1 MLAKE
6 IQLGHGSGGRLTAEL
21 LEGIFLPAFANPLL
35 QQENDQAMFT
45 IDGVRLAFTS
55 DTFVVKPLF
64 FRGGSI
70 GDLAVNGTVNDLAM
84 GGAEP
89 LYLSASFV
97 LEEGFSVEDL
107 RRIVAALA
115 AAAERAQVQ
124 VVTGDTKVVER
135 GHGDGVYINTA
146 GIGVLRH
153 SLSLDSSHARP
164 GDKVIV
170 SGPIGDHGMAVMTER
185 HGLEF
190 ETPIESDTAPLHGLV
205 SDMLASSQQIRCL
218 RDPTRGGVATTLN
231 ELARSSSVGMVLH
244 ESAIPMRPA
253 VAGLGELLGIDPL
266 YVACEGRL
274 VAIVGPEEVD
284 QVLRAMH
291 AHRLGEQAVVI
302 GDVVAQHPGI
312 VSMNTCVGGTRIVDV
327 LSGDQLPRI
336 C

>member
-21 LEGIFLPAFANPLL
+21 LENVFLPAFANPLL
-35 QQENDQAMFT
+35 QQQNDQAVFSV
-45 IDGVRLAFTS
+45 DGVRLAFTADS
-55 DTFVVKPLF
+55 FVVKPLF
-64 FRGGSI
+64 FPGGNI

-84 GGAEP
+84 GGAQP

-97 LEEGFSVEDL
+97 LEEGFPMIEL
-107 RRIVAALA
+107 QRIVTSLA
-115 AAAERAQVQ
+115 AAAEQAQVQ
-124 VVTGDTKVVER
+124 IATGDTKVVER

-146 GIGVLRH
+146 GIGAIRH
-153 SLSLDSSHARP
+153 QLPLASSQAQP
-164 GDKVIV
+164 GDQILV
-170 SGPIGDHGMAVMTER
+170 SGPVGDHGMAVMTQR

-190 ETPIESDTAPLHGLV
+190 ETPIESDTAPLHELV
-205 SDMLASSQQIRCL
+205 FAMLASSQQIRCL

-231 ELARSSSVGMVLH
+231 ELARSSEVGMILH
-244 ESAIPMRPA
+244 ESAIPIRPA
-253 VAGLGELLGIDPL
+253 VAGLSELLGIDPL

-274 VAIVGPEEVD
+274 VAIVGADEVD
-284 QVLRAMH
+284 QVLSAMH
-291 AHRLGEQAVVI
+291 THPRGEQAVVI
-302 GDVVAQHPGI
+302 GEVVAEHPRR